1 MIPKPPR
8 AAMPSCYAQVDC
20 NSFYASCER
29 VFNPRLAGVP
39 IVVLSNN
46 DGCIVSRSAEA
57 KALGVPMGA
66 PYFQQRA
73 RLEQLGVAVFSS
85 NYTLYGDLSGRAM
98 RLLAGFARA
107 QEVYSIDECFL
118 DIGGEPEPTRLAQ
131 QMRDTMLRGLGL
143 PVCVGIGPSKTLAK
157 LANHLAKLDP
167 SRDGV
172 MNLQALDASERLALL
187 AMVPV
192 EEIWGVGRK
201 LSAKLRLERIGHAAA
216 LAEADRDWLI
226 RRFGVTVARIAD
238 ELDGLSCLSLEEA
251 LPPRQSLMSTRSF
264 GHKVTRLE
272 EAREAVAMHAAMVAE
287 RLRRQGSLATFLQV
301 SLQRGVYQL
310 GTVQSDSEVVPL
322 LPLSADSRALV
333 KAALLALERLWR
345 PGAAYQKCGVM
356 AWQLVD
362 ADKAQGDL
370 FAGPAE
376 DEKSQRLMAAMD
388 AINRRMGR
396 GTVKLLAE
404 GLEQGW
410 KMKQDLLSPA
420 YTTRWN
426 EVPVVKAK

>member
-1 MIPKPPR
+1 
-8 AAMPSCYAQVDC
+8 MPSCYAQVDC

-29 VFNPRLAGVP
+29 VFNPRLAGAP

-66 PYFQQRA
+66 PYFLHKA

-118 DIGGEPEPTRLAQ
+118 DIAGEPEPERLAQ
-131 QMRDTMLRGLGL
+131 AMRDAMLRGLGL

-157 LANHLAKLDP
+157 LANHLAKQDP
-167 SRDGV
+167 SSEGV
-172 MNLQALDASERLALL
+172 MNLQALDAEERRGVLA
-187 AMVPV
+187 AVPV
-192 EEIWGVGRK
+192 EEVWGVGRK
-201 LSAKLRLERIGHAAA
+201 LSLKLRLERIGHAAA
-216 LAEADRDWLI
+216 LAAADRDWLI

-272 EAREAVAMHAAMVAE
+272 EAREAVAMHAAQVAE
-287 RLRRQGSLATFLQV
+287 RLRRQGSLAGFLQV
-301 SLQRGVYQL
+301 SLQRGVYQQ
-310 GTVQSDSEVVPL
+310 GTVQRDSEVVPL
-322 LPLSADSRALV
+322 LPASADSRVLV
-333 KAALLALERLWR
+333 AAAGRAVERLWR
-345 PGAAYQKCGVM
+345 PGAGYQKCGVM

-362 ADKAQGDL
+362 AERAQPDL
-370 FAGPAE
+370 FAEGADP
-376 DEKSQRLMAAMD
+376 EKGRRLMAALD
-388 AINRRMGR
+388 AINQRMGR

-404 GLEQGW
+404 GLEQPW
-410 KMKQDLLSPA
+410 KMKQDMLSPA
-420 YTTRWN
+420 YTTRW
-426 EVPVVKAK
+426 EDIPVAKAK

>member
-1 MIPKPPR
+1 M
-8 AAMPSCYAQVDC
+8 STCYAQVDC

-29 VFNPRLAGVP
+29 VFNPRLAGAP

-66 PYFQQRA
+66 PYFLHKA

-118 DIGGEPEPTRLAQ
+118 DIGGEPEPERLAQ
-131 QMRDTMLRGLGL
+131 RMRDAMSRGLGL

-172 MNLQALDASERLALL
+172 MNLQALDAAERRTLL
-187 AMVPV
+187 AEVAV

-201 LSAKLRLERIGHAAA
+201 LSAKLCLERIGHAAA
-216 LAEADRDWLI
+216 LAAADRDWLI

-272 EAREAVAMHAAMVAE
+272 EAREAVAMHAAQVAE
-287 RLRRQGSLATFLQV
+287 RLRRQGSLASFLQV
-301 SLQRGVYQL
+301 SLQRGVYQQ
-310 GTVQSDSEVVPL
+310 GTVQRDSEVVPL
-322 LPLSADSRALV
+322 LPASADSRVL
-333 KAALLALERLWR
+333 AAAAGRAVERLWR
-345 PGAAYQKCGVM
+345 PGAGYQKCGVM

-362 ADKAQGDL
+362 AERAQPDL
-370 FAGPAE
+370 FAEGP
-376 DEKSQRLMAAMD
+376 DPEKARRLMAALD
-388 AINRRMGR
+388 AINHRMGR

-404 GLEQGW
+404 GLEQPW
-410 KMKQDLLSPA
+410 KMKQDMLSPA
-420 YTTRWN
+420 YTTRW
-426 EVPVVKAK
+426 EDIPVAKAK

>member
-1 MIPKPPR
+1 
-8 AAMPSCYAQVDC
+8 MPSCYAQVDC

-29 VFNPRLAGVP
+29 VFNPRLAGAP

-66 PYFQQRA
+66 PYFLHKA

-118 DIGGEPEPTRLAQ
+118 DIAGEPEPERLAQ
-131 QMRDTMLRGLGL
+131 AMRDAMLRGLGL

-157 LANHLAKLDP
+157 LANHLAKQDP
-167 SRDGV
+167 SSEGV
-172 MNLQALDASERLALL
+172 MNLQALDAEERRGVLA
-187 AMVPV
+187 AVPV
-192 EEIWGVGRK
+192 EEVWGVGRK
-201 LSAKLRLERIGHAAA
+201 LSLKLRLERIGHAAA
-216 LAEADRDWLI
+216 LAAADRDWLI

-272 EAREAVAMHAAMVAE
+272 EAREAVAMHAAQVAE
-287 RLRRQGSLATFLQV
+287 RLRRQGSLAGFLQV
-301 SLQRGVYQL
+301 SLQRGVYQQ
-310 GTVQSDSEVVPL
+310 GTVQRDSEVVPL
-322 LPLSADSRALV
+322 LPASADSRVLV
-333 KAALLALERLWR
+333 AAAGRAVERLWR
-345 PGAAYQKCGVM
+345 PGAGYQKCGVM

-362 ADKAQGDL
+362 AERAQPDL
-370 FAGPAE
+370 FAEGADP
-376 DEKSQRLMAAMD
+376 EKGRRLMAALD
-388 AINRRMGR
+388 AINQRMGR
-396 GTVKLLAE
+396 GMVKLLAE
-404 GLEQGW
+404 GLEQPW
-410 KMKQDLLSPA
+410 KMKQDMLSPA
-420 YTTRWN
+420 YTTRW
-426 EVPVVKAK
+426 EDIPVAKAK

>member
-1 MIPKPPR
+1 
-8 AAMPSCYAQVDC
+8 MPSCYAQVDC

-29 VFNPRLAGVP
+29 VFNPGLAGLP

-66 PYFQQRA
+66 PYFLHKA

-85 NYTLYGDLSGRAM
+85 NYALYGDLSGRAM

-118 DIGGEPEPTRLAQ
+118 DIGGEPEPERLAQ
-131 QMRDTMLRGLGL
+131 EMRYAMLHGLGL

-157 LANHLAKLDP
+157 LANHLAKQNP
-167 SRDGV
+167 ACDGV
-172 MNLQALDASERLALL
+172 MNLQALDAAELRSLL
-187 AMVPV
+187 AAVPV
-192 EEIWGVGRK
+192 EDIWGVGRK
-201 LSAKLRLERIGHAAA
+201 LSVKLRLERINHAAA
-216 LAEADRDWLI
+216 LAAADRDWLI

-272 EAREAVAMHAAMVAE
+272 EAREAVAMHAAQVAE
-287 RLRRQGSLATFLQV
+287 RLRRQGSLASFLQV
-301 SLQRGVYQL
+301 SLQRGVYQQ
-310 GTVQSDSEVVPL
+310 GTVQRDSEVVPL
-322 LPLSADSRALV
+322 LPASADSRVLV
-333 KAALLALERLWR
+333 AAASRALERLWR
-345 PGAAYQKCGVM
+345 PGASYQKCGVM

-362 ADKAQGDL
+362 AERAQPDL
-370 FAGPAE
+370 FASGP
-376 DEKSQRLMAAMD
+376 DPEKGKRLMAALD
-388 AINRRMGR
+388 AINLRMGR

-404 GLEQGW
+404 GLEQPW
-410 KMKQDLLSPA
+410 KMKQDMLSPA
-420 YTTRWN
+420 YTTRW
-426 EVPVVKAK
+426 EDIPVAKAK